1 MEPTTSLTPAVITAA
16 TIVSGNITN
25 LITRVRANGVIERGK
40 LEFLKDQTAK
50 LLATARAYHAWDI
63 VTINLE
69 QISKTQNQIDNLQ
82 KEGRLHGA
90 SLSMAMEQLYDLN
103 EMLRRNLRNFENR

>member
-16 TIVSGNITN
+16 TVVSGNITN
-25 LITRVRANGVIERGK
+25 LITKVRANGVVERGK

-50 LLATARAYHAWDI
+50 VLAAARAYHAWDI

-82 KEGRLHGA
+82 KEGRLHGT
-90 SLSMAMEQLYDLN
+90 SLNMAMEQLYDLN
-103 EMLRRNLRNFENR
+103 EMLRRNLRTLESR